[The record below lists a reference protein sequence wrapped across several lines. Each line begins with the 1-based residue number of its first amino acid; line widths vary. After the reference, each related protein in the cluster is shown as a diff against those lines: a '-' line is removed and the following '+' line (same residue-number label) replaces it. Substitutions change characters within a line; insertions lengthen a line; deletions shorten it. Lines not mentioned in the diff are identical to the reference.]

1 MTQTDKPQ
9 RDTLAK
15 TSQSRLGKLM
25 GVRIVGVGG
34 HVPENV
40 VTNEDLGELGYDAD
54 WIVQRTGILERR
66 HAPEGISTSDMAVE
80 AARRCIEDA
89 GVDPDD
95 IDLLLLG
102 TFTADMPLPS
112 AACLMQEKLG
122 LKAPALDISAAC
134 ASFVFALW
142 TGMQFVATGCNR
154 LVLVVGADCNSRIVD
169 PADKKTYPLFGD
181 GAGAVLLAPG
191 SDEQG
196 MLSYAVGSDGS
207 GADLLCRPMGGSQ
220 TAFYARSRRRTASY
234 FMQMEGRPIFK
245 WAVRI
250 VEDTIKEVLE
260 EADKKLDDV
269 DMFIFHQANMRIINA
284 TVKCMGID
292 PDKVAN
298 NLDRYG
304 NTSSGS
310 IPLVLD
316 EVYRQGRIKRGD
328 LLLLSGFG
336 AGLAWA
342 TVLLRW

>member
-1 MTQTDKPQ
+1 
-9 RDTLAK
+9 
-15 TSQSRLGKLM
+15 M
-25 GVRIVGVGG
+25 GVRIIGVGG
-34 HVPENV
+34 HVPEQTVKNK
-40 VTNEDLGELGYDAD
+40 DLAELGYDAD

-66 HAPEGISTSDMAVE
+66 HVPEGICTSDMAVE

-89 GVDPDD
+89 GIDPAD

-112 AACLMQEKLG
+112 AACLVQEKLG
-122 LKAPALDISAAC
+122 LKAPALDLNAAC

-154 LVLVVGADCNSRIVD
+154 LVLAVGADCNSRVVD

-196 MLSYAVGSDGS
+196 LVAYAVGSDGS
-207 GADLLCRPMGGSQ
+207 GAELLCRPMGGSQ
-220 TAFYARSRRRTASY
+220 TPFSQEAADDGQY
-234 FMQMEGRPIFK
+234 FMRMEGRPIFK

-250 VEDTIKEVLE
+250 VEDTINEVLE
-260 EADKKLDDV
+260 EAGKTLDDV
-269 DMFIFHQANMRIINA
+269 DMFIFHQANMRIISA
-284 TVKCMGID
+284 TVNTMGID
-292 PDKVAN
+292 ADKVAN

-316 EVYRQGRIKRGD
+316 EFYRQGRIKQGD

-336 AGLAWA
+336 AGLVWA

>member
-1 MTQTDKPQ
+1 MTQTDKPE

-34 HVPENV
+34 YVPEQIV
-40 VTNEDLGELGYDAD
+40 KNEDLAALGYDAD
-54 WIVQRTGILERR
+54 WIVQRTGILARR
-66 HAPEGISTSDMAVE
+66 HAPEGISTSDLAVE
-80 AARRCIEDA
+80 AAQRCIENA
-89 GVDPDD
+89 GVDPHD

-112 AACLMQEKLG
+112 AACLVQEKLG
-122 LKAPALDISAAC
+122 LKAPALDLSAAC

-154 LVLVVGADCNSRIVD
+154 LVLVVGADCNSRIVN

-191 SDEQG
+191 SNKQG
-196 MLSYAVGSDGS
+196 LVSYAVGSDGR

-220 TAFYARSRRRTASY
+220 TPFTQEAADAGHY

-250 VEDTIKEVLE
+250 VADTIGEVLE
-260 EADKKLDDV
+260 EAGKTLDDV
-269 DMFIFHQANMRIINA
+269 DMFIFHQANLRIINS
-284 TVKCMGID
+284 TVKAMGID
-292 PDKVAN
+292 ENKVAN

-304 NTSSGS
+304 NTSAGS

-316 EVYRQGRIKRGD
+316 EVYRQGRIKEGD

-342 TVLLRW
+342 TVLLQW

>member
-1 MTQTDKPQ
+1 
-9 RDTLAK
+9 
-15 TSQSRLGKLM
+15 M

-34 HVPENV
+34 YVPEQTV
-40 VTNEDLGELGYDAD
+40 KNEDLAALGYDAD
-54 WIVQRTGILERR
+54 WIVQRTGIRQRR
-66 HAPEGISTSDMAVE
+66 HAPEGISTSDLAVE
-80 AARRCIEDA
+80 AAGRCIEDA
-89 GVDPDD
+89 GVDPHD

-112 AACLMQEKLG
+112 AACLVQEKLG
-122 LKAPALDISAAC
+122 LKAPALDLIAAC

-154 LVLVVGADCNSRIVD
+154 LVLVIGADCTSRIAD

-191 SDEQG
+191 SSQQG
-196 MLSYAVGSDGS
+196 LVSYAVGSDGR

-220 TAFYARSRRRTASY
+220 TPFTPEAAAGHY

-250 VEDTIKEVLE
+250 VEDTVAEVLE
-260 EADKKLDDV
+260 EAGKTLDDV
-269 DMFIFHQANMRIINA
+269 DMFIFHQANMRIISA
-284 TVKCMGID
+284 AVKAMGID
-292 PDKVAN
+292 ENKVFN

-304 NTSSGS
+304 NTSSAS

-316 EVYRQGRIKRGD
+316 EVYRQGRIKQGD

>member
-1 MTQTDKPQ
+1 MTQTDKHK
-9 RDTLAK
+9 RNTLSQK
-15 TSQSRLGKLM
+15 SQSRLGKLM

-34 HVPENV
+34 YVPQLTV
-40 VTNEDLGELGYDAD
+40 KNEDLTELGCDAD

-66 HAPEGISTSDMAVE
+66 HTPEGLATSDLAVE
-80 AARRCIEDA
+80 AAQRCIEDA
-89 GVDPDD
+89 GVDPND

-112 AACLMQEKLG
+112 AACLVQEKMN
-122 LKAPALDISAAC
+122 LKAPALDLSAAC

-142 TGMQFVATGCNR
+142 TGMQFVATGCNQ
-154 LVLVVGADCNSRIVD
+154 LVLVVGADCNSRVLN

-191 SDEQG
+191 DSQQG
-196 MLSYAVGSDGS
+196 LLSYAVGSDGS

-220 TAFYARSRRRTASY
+220 TVFTQEAADAGQH

-250 VEDTIKEVLE
+250 VEDTIYEVLE
-260 EADKKLDDV
+260 DAGEKIDNV

-284 TVKCMGID
+284 TVKTMGIN

-298 NLDRYG
+298 NLERYG

-316 EVYRQGRIKRGD
+316 EFYRQGHIKRGD

-336 AGLAWA
+336 AGLTWA